1 MSAPFWSQSC
11 ASASKAGCRPMWR
24 PGPPDSELLRCDAFL
39 RRFAETLRE
48 SAMPMDANEIERLI
62 KARIPDAE
70 VTIRD
75 LAGDGDHYAAT
86 VLSESFR
93 GKSRVQQHQIVYEAL
108 KSEMGG
114 KLHALALQTGTPE
127 H

>member
-1 MSAPFWSQSC
+1 
-11 ASASKAGCRPMWR
+11 
-24 PGPPDSELLRCDAFL
+24 
-39 RRFAETLRE
+39 
-48 SAMPMDANEIERLI
+48 MPMLPGDIERLI
-62 KARIPDAE
+62 KSQIPDAE

-86 VLSESFR
+86 VISASFR

-108 KSEMGG
+108 KAEMGG

-127 H
+127 R